1 MPKLVGTRNSNHSN
15 TDKNHC
21 CCCLTA
27 TGRKII
33 LYFRKFVES
42 YTEAPK
48 YYTTTHAAPDLY
60 TVVPKYCITKAP
72 VSTQLR
78 MLRQLTTP
86 RPPSTTLLLSLLIYR
101 LHFVDMSSLGTGV
114 ELNRLLPFHRLD
126 PLVKLRRSC

>member
-1 MPKLVGTRNSNHSN
+1 LLLLPYSHRQENYSLFQKIVSFIFCLDN
-15 TDKNHC
+15 TPPPHTPN
-21 CCCLTA
+21 LT
-27 TGRKII
+27 IPE
-33 LYFRKFVES
+33 LYNKSVES

-60 TVVPKYCITKAP
+60 TVAPKYCITKAP

-86 RPPSTTLLLSLLIYR
+86 RPPSTSLLLSLLFYR

-114 ELNRLLPFHRLD
+114 EVMLD
-126 PLVKLRRSC
+126 VSFNY